1 MRLLTKII
9 TLGQGVSISINLFA
23 CRGLFIEYR
32 FALLEAISV
41 LSLFFWVFLFIF
53 IDQII

>member
-1 MRLLTKII
+1 MRLFTKII

-41 LSLFFWVFLFIF
+41 LILFFWVMLFIF

>member
-1 MRLLTKII
+1 MRLFTKII

-23 CRGLFIEYR
+23 RRGLFIEYR

-41 LSLFFWVFLFIF
+41 LILFFWVLLFIF